1 MRTFCISEYVILL
14 LVVTSYIEGYN
25 ILILAPITSPSHSIV
40 FKPLVEGL
48 VESGHFVTYWNGLQP
63 SKSSFSNRTKKDHLR
78 LLKSPNLVKM
88 NSQHEISFSDR
99 DSPFTLLFRLPRIL
113 MTYCKAVYEDPVFHQ
128 LMHSKERY
136 DLIIVDGFANE
147 CTLYLAEAL
156 DVPFVYLSCLAP
168 QPWLLYQI
176 GSPLALEQFPNPAG
190 HRDRM
195 NLGQR
200 LFNSLTSVGGLYL
213 HRWLI
218 LPLIENV
225 ASQTLGIN
233 NLTSIVEIEN
243 RYLSLLLVNSH
254 FSVNYHL
261 PTASAVVE
269 VGGIHVSGKRQL
281 PKLSTELASFLDNS
295 GDAGFIVI
303 SFGSMLRGDELP
315 NEFRRIFMSTFAR
328 LKQRVVW
335 KWENESRFDEDG
347 EPIPKNIKTISWL
360 PQQALLMHPK
370 IRLFI
375 SHGGLLSQF
384 ETVYHGVPSI
394 CLPVWADHPINA
406 QKSEDD
412 GYAIRI
418 NWDDLTEEKFY
429 NAIQLMLT
437 NPSYSQRVK
446 QVSALMHDQIDNP
459 LDRAIFWIEY
469 VIRHRGAP
477 HLRNASR
484 ELALPQRALLDVFLI
499 LMVAILL
506 AAYLALRLGWF
517 WCSKYSLK
525 NFVIGTN
532 KKEN

>member
-1 MRTFCISEYVILL
+1 MRIPYIPECFMYLL
-14 LVVTSYIEGYN
+14 LATSYIEAYN
-25 ILILAPITSPSHSIV
+25 ILILTPITSPSHSFV
-40 FKPLVEGL
+40 FKPLVEAL
-48 VESGHFVTYWNGLQP
+48 VERGHLVTYWNGLQS
-63 SKSSFSNRTKKDHLR
+63 SKSGSSDSRGKLR
-78 LLKSPNLVKM
+78 LLMSPNLVKM
-88 NSQHEISFSDR
+88 NTQHEIDFNDR
-99 DSPFTLLFRLPRIL
+99 DSQFTLFFRLPRT
-113 MTYCKAVYEDPVFHQ
+113 MVTYCRVVYEDPVFHQ

-136 DLIIVDGFANE
+136 DLIIVDGFVND
-147 CTLYLAEAL
+147 CILFLAEIL

-168 QPWLLYQI
+168 PPWLLYQI
-176 GSPLALEQFPNPAG
+176 GSPLALEQFPNPVG
-190 HRDRM
+190 HRDKM
-195 NLGQR
+195 NLWQR
-200 LFNSLTSVGGLYL
+200 LFNSVTTVLAIYI

-261 PTASAVVE
+261 PTASAVVQ
-269 VGGIHVSGKRQL
+269 VGGIHMSGKREST
-281 PKLSTELASFLDNS
+281 KLSKELAAFLDDS
-295 GDAGFIVI
+295 GDAGFII
-303 SFGSMLRGDELP
+303 LSFGSMIRSDGLP
-315 NEFRRIFMSTFAR
+315 KQFRRIFLSTFAR
-328 LKQRVVW
+328 LQQRVIW
-335 KWENESRFDEDG
+335 KWENNSIFDEAG
-347 EPIPKNIKTISWL
+347 EAIPNNVKTISWL
-360 PQQALLMHPK
+360 PQRELLSHPK

-418 NWDDLTEEKFY
+418 NWGDLTEEKLY

-446 QVSALMHDQIDNP
+446 QVSALMHDEINNP

-469 VIRHRGAP
+469 VIRHQGAP

-484 ELALPQRALLDVFLI
+484 ELALPQRALLDVLLI
-499 LMVAILL
+499 LLVAIF
-506 AAYLALRLGWF
+506 AVAFIALRLF
-517 WCSKYSLK
+517 HFCYSLCRRK
-525 NFVIGTN
+525 KIPVAAN